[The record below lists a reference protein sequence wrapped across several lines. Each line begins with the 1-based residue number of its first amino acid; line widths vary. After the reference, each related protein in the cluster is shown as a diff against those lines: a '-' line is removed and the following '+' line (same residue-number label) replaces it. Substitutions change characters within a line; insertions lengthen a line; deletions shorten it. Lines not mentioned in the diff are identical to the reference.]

1 MNPKGMSGVWLART
15 TMDGL
20 VDCFAGSTVTQDA
33 LLEREFEQR
42 LADCPTLAF
51 RVAMSVLRDQA
62 EAEDVAQ
69 EALLRAYRGFRQ
81 LRDRDRFRA
90 WLVRMTWRLALDRIR
105 SVTRRQRREQAP
117 LDSPSPPTPEDLAK
131 SSEFSR
137 RLYAAID
144 SLPEKL
150 RITLILSAIEG
161 HDLDEVGRLLEIPTG
176 TVKSRLH
183 LARKRLAEV
192 LNAL

>member
-1 MNPKGMSGVWLART
+1 MDALADR
-15 TMDGL
+15 
-20 VDCFAGSTVTQDA
+20 FAESTVTQDA
-33 LLEREFEQR
+33 LLEREFER
-42 LADCPTLAF
+42 CLADCPMLAF
-51 RVAMSVLRDQA
+51 RVAMSVLRHQA

-69 EALLRAYRGFRQ
+69 EALLRAYRNFRR

-105 SVTRRQRREQAP
+105 STSRRQRREQVR
-117 LDSPSPPTPEDLAK
+117 LDSRSPLTPEDVA
-131 SSEFSR
+131 SSRESSR

-161 HDLDEVGRLLEIPTG
+161 HDLEEVGRLLEIPAG

-183 LARKRLAEV
+183 LARKRLAEG
-192 LNAL
+192 LHGL

>member
-1 MNPKGMSGVWLART
+1 
-15 TMDGL
+15 MDGL
-20 VDCFAGSTVTQDA
+20 VDCFAGSAVTQEA

-42 LADCPTLAF
+42 LAECPTLAF
-51 RVAMSVLRDQA
+51 RVAVSVLRNQA

-69 EALLRAYRGFRQ
+69 EALLRAYRGFRR
-81 LRDRDRFRA
+81 LRDRDRFRG

-105 SVTRRQRREQAP
+105 SITRRQRREQVP
-117 LDSPSPPTPEDLAK
+117 LDSPAPPTPEELAK

-150 RITLILSAIEG
+150 RITLILSTIEG
-161 HDLDEVGRLLEIPTG
+161 HDLGEVGRLLEIPTG